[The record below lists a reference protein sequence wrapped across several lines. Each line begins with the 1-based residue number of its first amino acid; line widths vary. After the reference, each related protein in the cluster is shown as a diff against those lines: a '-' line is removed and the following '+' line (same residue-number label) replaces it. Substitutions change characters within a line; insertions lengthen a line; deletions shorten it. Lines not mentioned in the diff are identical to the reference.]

1 MTGPR
6 ENLRGRAH
14 MRCVVARRVRTL
26 LARTS
31 FGCRSTNGRRRGGC
45 STVAPAAAFGGLF
58 SLGFFWCSDSPA
70 ERLAHLA
77 KRLRVGSLLLTHTH
91 LHVHKPPVVLQPLL
105 GAAGLLLR
113 LLLLRHLRRLT
124 THLAGT
130 CQRSVDLALRSERV
144 GVASAPGEA
153 GPAEHWRRRP
163 GGTGLVAGQARL
175 LSVRRL
181 VALTM
186 SLFCCCVREVARH
199 RVQRGV
205 RLGPP
210 THTGE
215 TAENARRTEAPWA
228 QAGAHSLRH
237 SV

>member
-1 MTGPR
+1 
-6 ENLRGRAH
+6 

-163 GGTGLVAGQARL
+163 GGTGLVAGQALL

-186 SLFCCCVREVARH
+186 SLFCGAAVRWSRGS
-199 RVQRGV
+199 RVQAGGGAIGPPHTQAKRRKTHAERRLPGP
-205 RLGPP
+205 RLGL
-210 THTGE
+210 
-215 TAENARRTEAPWA
+215 AP
-228 QAGAHSLRH
+228 SLCLICL
-237 SV
+237 S

>member
-1 MTGPR
+1 MYF
-6 ENLRGRAH
+6 L
-14 MRCVVARRVRTL
+14 
-26 LARTS
+26 
-31 FGCRSTNGRRRGGC
+31 
-45 STVAPAAAFGGLF
+45 GLG
-58 SLGFFWCSDSPA
+58 SNSPA

-77 KRLRVGSLLLTHTH
+77 KRLRVGSLLLAHTH

-186 SLFCCCVREVARH
+186 SLSGAAVCERS
-199 RVQRGV
+199 RGTS
-205 RLGPP
+205 RGGADWAPP
-210 THTGE
+210 TH
-215 TAENARRTEAPWA
+215 RRNGGKRDEPDPVTSRLA
-228 QAGAHSLRH
+228 
-237 SV
+237 